1 MCMKQKKV
9 KSADQYYKEMRKDY
23 GPLPSL
29 RMDSVGERTQ
39 TMGDVPRMRTT
50 EMQARSLLNY
60 GNQ

>member
-1 MCMKQKKV
+1 MCMKRKKV
-9 KSADQYYKEMRKDY
+9 KSADEYYKEMKKDY

-50 EMQARSLLNY
+50 GMQARSLLNY
-60 GNQ
+60 GNE